1 MEDSTASRTAL
12 GVSLVRAV
20 HARIDPD
27 PVIADDWGDR
37 LVPDWARDEF
47 RQMVLARMTPAE
59 RDRAMAA
66 PATILD
72 DFFPRQDMYG
82 NAVMRARWSEDAL
95 ADAVAEGLR
104 QYVIV
109 GAGFD
114 SFALRRPAFAEG
126 VEIFEIDHPA
136 TQSLKLDQLRA
147 AGVADPPGVH
157 FIAADLA
164 RETIGSALSRAPF
177 DPGARVFF
185 SWLGVTSYLTRGAN
199 IASLS
204 AMAASAP
211 GSLIAFSYLD
221 QAIFEMPAP
230 ADAPEG
236 ETLRDLATMVAH
248 LGEPFVS
255 GFDPALLDG
264 ELGELGLDL
273 IEDLNGPDLAVRY
286 GRVGARSLPTAA
298 VSHFALARVKD

>member
-1 MEDSTASRTAL
+1 MEESTASRTAL

-20 HARIDPD
+20 HARIDPE

-47 RQMVLARMTPAE
+47 RQMALARMAPAE
-59 RDRAMAA
+59 RDRLEAA

-72 DFFPRQDMYG
+72 EFFPRQDMYG
-82 NAVMRARWSEDAL
+82 NVVMRARWAEDAL
-95 ADAVAEGLR
+95 AAAVADGLS

-114 SFALRRPAFAEG
+114 SFALRRPAFAEA
-126 VEIFEIDHPA
+126 VAVFEIDHPA

-164 RETIGSALSRAPF
+164 RESIGAALARSPF
-177 DPGARVFF
+177 DPGGRAFY
-185 SWLGVTSYLTRGAN
+185 SWLGVTSYLTREAN
-199 IASLS
+199 LASLS

-221 QAIFEMPAP
+221 QAIFAP
-230 ADAPEG
+230 RAPSDAPEG
-236 ETLRDLATMVAH
+236 ETLSYSASVVAR

-255 GFDPALLDG
+255 GFDPT
-264 ELGELGLDL
+264 ELGGQLAELGLEL
-273 IEDLNGPDLAVRY
+273 VEDLNGPDLAQRY
-286 GRVGARSLPTAA
+286 GRTGARSLPTAT
-298 VSHFALARVKD
+298 VSRFALARVKG